1 MATKFETYAALASG
15 ESVVLT
21 NTYDGNEVALH
32 VARDGYN
39 TTYFMT
45 LTGSEDGSNR
55 PITTELAMA
64 LIENDTY
71 AS

>member
-1 MATKFETYAALASG
+1 MATKFENYAALAAG

-21 NTYDGNEVALH
+21 NQYDGNEVAIH

-71 AS
+71 AE